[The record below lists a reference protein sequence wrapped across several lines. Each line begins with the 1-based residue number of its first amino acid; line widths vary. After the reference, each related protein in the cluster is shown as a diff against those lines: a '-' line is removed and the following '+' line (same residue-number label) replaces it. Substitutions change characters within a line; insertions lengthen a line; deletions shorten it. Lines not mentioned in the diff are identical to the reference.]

1 MPSFVPSLAGLS
13 LKPAERQAPRPAVPI
28 RGLGDEA
35 DHDEYLY
42 QRYMEDLEMREL
54 QERAEEAG
62 YRSAEE
68 YERALAAQ
76 AAAQAAPAP
85 ARGSTSN
92 WPAMPLATP
101 AEEAARARARAAAAA
116 GPSDWL
122 GQVSEEKRAELKRKA
137 EDALAATEAAKRAR
151 AEAKAAE
158 KAAAKEAKDL
168 EKAAERAAAAEAK
181 AEAKA
186 EAARLKEAEKA
197 EAARLKEAEKAE
209 AARLKQ
215 AEKEEAARLKEA
227 EKGEATRLKE
237 AEKAEAARLKEEAT
251 RLKEAEKEETA
262 RLKEAEKAEAAR
274 LKAEEDA
281 MDQAEADAE
290 GISVKTLKA
299 RRTKVLKAAK
309 EAGYESVAEYQEA
322 LAAEAAEAQ
331 ARAEEAA
338 AAQAAAQAA
347 AKAAEEAEARRL
359 EKEEACAELEEQI
372 HRLRWQ
378 QRSMAEDYAQMLKEW
393 EENDCGEPKPAWMDE
408 LNAIFQKLSDAI
420 QGAED
425 SNPVAWEVSEG
436 GKHAEYAEKFADE
449 AENEEQEGEG
459 EGEGEEEDELPGG
472 YTVKDEASSAL
483 AQGKA
488 KGSRKDDLDVDMDVE
503 DDTLQIDLR
512 VIVQNV
518 RDDSEEK
525 EKWRTQVIHTDH
537 DNLPMSGAKYIS
549 VPDPDSQL
557 PGATKLVRTDKE
569 KEPYPSDIPQAYI
582 DDLHAEVIGIERAV
596 RGLTI
601 SILGEA
607 ATPQSLLDSVAAS
620 PMTAYDSTN
629 TVTQQ
634 NLGFIKGK
642 GMLLTQYAV
651 TMELPSNDEAN
662 RAKAGTLIEGLVTL
676 ATEQWSDVTGLRV
689 KTVSGVQDKDSY
701 MMGMLRMQKAKRD
714 DPPNAKEKQFLA
726 EKFGP
731 DWYKAE
737 GGVRPDDLMDAL
749 EWFRKMMKDMD
760 QQERI
765 DKMVAEQRKVGA
777 EHAEAVRQAD
787 GQDGGGGGGGRRK
800 PSKGAVQRKGP

>member
-1 MPSFVPSLAGLS
+1 
-13 LKPAERQAPRPAVPI
+13 
-28 RGLGDEA
+28 
-35 DHDEYLY
+35 
-42 QRYMEDLEMREL
+42 MREL
-54 QERAEEAG
+54 EER
-62 YRSAEE
+62 
-68 YERALAAQ
+68 AQ
-76 AAAQAAPAP
+76 AAGYNS
-85 ARGSTSN
+85 RLRSTRRRSRQR
-92 WPAMPLATP
+92 PEREALVERYRL
-101 AEEAARARARAAAAA
+101 AEEAAKARAEAAAAA

-122 GQVSEEKRAELKRKA
+122 GQVSEAKRAELKRKA

-209 AARLKQ
+209 AARLK
-215 AEKEEAARLKEA
+215 
-227 EKGEATRLKE
+227 E
-237 AEKAEAARLKEEAT
+237 AEKAEAARLKEAEKV
-251 RLKEAEKEETA
+251 KEAEKEETA

-309 EAGYESVAEYQEA
+309 EAGYESVAKYQEA

-372 HRLRWQ
+372 HRLRYQ
-378 QRSMAEDYAQMLKEW
+378 QRAMAEDYAQMLKEW
-393 EENDCGEPKPAWMDE
+393 EENDCGEPKPAWMGE
-408 LNAIFQKLSDAI
+408 LSAIFQKLSDAI
-420 QGAED
+420 QDAED
-425 SNPVAWEVSEG
+425 KDPVAWEVSEG

-459 EGEGEEEDELPGG
+459 EGEGGEEDELPEG

-488 KGSRKDDLDVDMDVE
+488 KGSRKDDLDDDMDVE

-518 RDDSEEK
+518 RDDSSEK
-525 EKWRTQVIHTDH
+525 EKWRTQVIHTDY
-537 DNLPMSGAKYIS
+537 DNLPMSGAKYVS

-557 PGATKLVRTDKE
+557 PGATKLVRADKE
-569 KEPYPSDIPQAYI
+569 KAPYPSDIPQAYI

-607 ATPQSLLDSVAAS
+607 GTPQSLLDSVAAS

>member
-42 QRYMEDLEMREL
+42 QRYMENLEMQEL
-54 QERAEEAG
+54 QERAEAAG

-197 EAARLKEAEKAE
+197 EAARLK
-209 AARLKQ
+209 Q
-215 AEKEEAARLKEA
+215 AEKEEAARLKEV
-227 EKGEATRLKE
+227 EKGEAARLKE

-251 RLKEAEKEETA
+251 RLKEAEKEETT

-299 RRTKVLKAAK
+299 RRTKALKAAK

-425 SNPVAWEVSEG
+425 NDPVAWEVSEG

-449 AENEEQEGEG
+449 AENEDQEGEG
-459 EGEGEEEDELPGG
+459 EGEGEEEDELPEG

-483 AQGKA
+483 AQGKT

-787 GQDGGGGGGGRRK
+787 GQDGGGSGGGGRRK